1 MEISRLPVEL
11 QNKIFYF
18 LAHPVAVMFK
28 ANLLFGEK
36 VFISRCR
43 NRCSIF
49 SLNNHRWTDAEMY
62 EQWVRLNIEKFKLDK
77 AYEDYYV
84 DLMENATDTEFV
96 RMCKVAQKRGINP
109 RAFGQLCKSGK
120 CIYLLLSDSEFS
132 DDEDEDD
139 DDDD

>member
-11 QNKIFYF
+11 QNNIFYV
-18 LAHPVAVMFK
+18 LSHPVAELFK
-28 ANLLFGEK
+28 KNLLFGEK
-36 VFISRCR
+36 VFISRCKG
-43 NRCSIF
+43 RCCIF
-49 SLNNHRWTDAEMY
+49 NLNKSRWTEPEMY
-62 EQWVRLNIEKFKLDK
+62 EQWVKINIEKFKLDK
-77 AYEDYYV
+77 AYEDYYMN
-84 DLMENATDTEFV
+84 LMENTTDTEFV

>member
-18 LAHPVAVMFK
+18 LAHPVADMFK

-36 VFISRCR
+36 VFISRCKG
-43 NRCSIF
+43 RCCIF
-49 SLNNHRWTDAEMY
+49 SFNNDRWKDVEMY
-62 EQWVRLNIEKFKLDK
+62 EQWVSLNIEKFKLDK
-77 AYEDYYV
+77 VYENYYV
-84 DLMENATDTEFV
+84 NLMENTNDKEFV
-96 RMCKVAQKRGINP
+96 RMCKVALKRSINP

-120 CIYLLLSDSEFS
+120 CIYLLLSDNEFS